1 MPGAAPPSGLSS
13 LAIPTNAQPR
23 AISRSLVI
31 RTRAALALSSSDT
44 ALAQPTRTSTII
56 TLKKSLWC
64 SSRLSLAIHH
74 KGGRHVP
81 GAIVPGVGPTQPR
94 SAVFNDGCAR

>member
-44 ALAQPTRTSTII
+44 ALAQPTRTSTINHTEKI
-56 TLKKSLWC
+56 SLVLIALIFGD
-64 SSRLSLAIHH
+64 SPQRRPSRA
-74 KGGRHVP
+74 RCNR
-81 GAIVPGVGPTQPR
+81 PR
-94 SAVFNDGCAR
+94 RRTHATALRCLQ